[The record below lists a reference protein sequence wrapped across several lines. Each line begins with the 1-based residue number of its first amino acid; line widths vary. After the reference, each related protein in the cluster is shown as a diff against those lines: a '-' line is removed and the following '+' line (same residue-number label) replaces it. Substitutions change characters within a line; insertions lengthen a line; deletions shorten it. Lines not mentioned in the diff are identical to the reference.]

1 MKMKE
6 EMQKNPEG
14 QIRQRNYGIDA
25 LRMLAMFMV
34 VLLHIL
40 GPGGVIWAP
49 VFSAQYEIAWF
60 LEIGAFCCVNCYALI
75 SGYVGV
81 GARYKISNLFWLW
94 LRVVFYSAGITLV
107 VYLIR
112 PDIVTGTDILKSFFP
127 VMTRPYWYFTSYF
140 AMFFFIP
147 LLNFVINNMDQVL
160 LKRTL
165 IGICLV
171 MSGVQTVFH
180 MDVFSTENGYSVLW
194 LMILYLIG
202 GYIKKYG
209 LLQKWS
215 AWMFRLGYVLMI
227 GLTWGMRF
235 LLEKI
240 TYQRGGEAMYG
251 DYLINFMSPTIL
263 FEAIFLLLLFR
274 NISFHR
280 WMEKLI
286 RIFSPLAF
294 SVYLIHVHPIIWN
307 RFILQKFVAYGEVS
321 VVREVVYVLA
331 TAAVIY
337 VICSCVDLIRAWIFR
352 KLLTFSKMF
361 VKRQ

>member
-1 MKMKE
+1 MKE
-6 EMQKNPEG
+6 AIQKSPVVEG
-14 QIRQRNYGIDA
+14 RQRNYGIDA
-25 LRMLAMFMV
+25 LRMLAMFMIV
-34 VLLHIL
+34 MAHIL
-40 GPGGVIWAP
+40 VPGGVSWAP
-49 VFSAQYEIAWF
+49 VFSVQYEVAWF
-60 LEIGAFCCVNCYALI
+60 LEIGALCSVNCYALI

-81 GARYKISNLFWLW
+81 GARYKMSNLFWLW
-94 LRVVFYSAGITLV
+94 LRVVFYSAGITLI
-107 VYLIR
+107 VYLVR
-112 PDIVTGTDILKSFFP
+112 PDLVTGTELLKSFFP

-147 LLNFVINNMDQVL
+147 LLNFVINNMEQVL
-160 LKRTL
+160 LRRTL
-165 IGICLV
+165 IAICIV
-171 MSGVQTVFH
+171 MSGVQTAFH

-202 GYIKKYG
+202 GYIRKYG
-209 LLQKWS
+209 LFQKCRTG
-215 AWMFRLGYVLMI
+215 MFLMGYLLMNF
-227 GLTWGMRF
+227 LTWGTRF
-235 LLEKI
+235 LVEKI
-240 TYQRGGEAMYG
+240 TYQRSGEVLYG

-274 NISFHR
+274 NFKFHR

-286 RIFSPLAF
+286 RIFAPLAF

-307 RFILQKFVAYGEVS
+307 HFILQKFVAYGEMS
-321 VVREVVYVLA
+321 WMREIVYVLA